1 MFPSVSFLQNAL
13 TVIGDK
19 MQQARVRKKH
29 FDGKLRGHLDRVQ
42 ELKVVEE
49 KKGMKFEVE
58 HLSYSVLSLSKCEEC
73 RFL

>member
-29 FDGKLRGHLDRVQ
+29 FDGKLRSHLDRVQ

-58 HLSYSVLSLSKCEEC
+58 HL
-73 RFL
+73 

>member
-49 KKGMKFEVE
+49 KKGMKFEVK
-58 HLSYSVLSLSKCEEC
+58 HL
-73 RFL
+73 